1 MIKMINGIFKQAKF
15 ENVPVPEVKDRN
27 FPDTE
32 KAEKKQEKIETGED
46 RKKDE
51 NIATEEAMEK
61 IVHTAKY
68 FNRRIHLE
76 VEEDLN
82 MMIVKVIDSE
92 TDEVI
97 RQIPP
102 EELVELSKNARD
114 LKGLLIDKEG

>member
-1 MIKMINGIFKQAKF
+1 MMNGIFKQAKL
-15 ENVPVPEVKDRN
+15 ENVPIPEVKDRN
-27 FPDTE
+27 YPDTE
-32 KAEKKQEKIETGED
+32 KAEKKQEKIETSED